1 MALVNPAL
9 AILEFDSVA
18 AGILAGDAMV
28 KRGPIDDIRAG
39 TVHPGRYLVMVAG
52 DVASVGEA
60 IAAGREAWEESLVD
74 EVFLPDVH
82 PDVVAAIGGRRVR
95 GVAESLGVI
104 ETTTVS
110 ATIEAADAAVKGAE
124 VELLEVRLADG
135 LGGKAYALFSGSLSD
150 VEAGVG
156 LGVATTDAGVL
167 VGSVVVPRLD
177 AEMAENLYLDPRFA
191 ARVGR
196 GLDALG

>member
-1 MALVNPAL
+1 MNPAL

-60 IAAGREAWEESLVD
+60 VVAGREAGEASLVD
-74 EVFLPDVH
+74 QVFLPDVH

-110 ATIEAADAAVKGAE
+110 ATIEAADAAVKGAD
-124 VELLEVRLADG
+124 VDLLEVRLADG
-135 LGGKAYALFSGSLSD
+135 LGGKAYALLSGSLSD

-156 LGVATTDAGVL
+156 LAVGRTASEVL
-167 VGSVVVPRLD
+167 VGSVVIPRLD
-177 AEMAENLYLDPRFA
+177 AEMAENLYSDPRFA

-196 GLDALG
+196 GLDAPG